1 VAAEPY
7 TFYIALDVNQ
17 CNSAPFTD
25 SYPMTI
31 ASGQSSVSY
40 MNYTS
45 RASDCGQGSCMEE
58 TSYFTGLLLHLLNY
72 LGLLFVA
79 HLLQRAPAVVTK
91 EYEWSLGGITED
103 TYVTLTYTNPDG
115 TTGGLS
121 DYYGALGSQYIF
133 CARQHSYSEPWYHNL
148 NGRMPRST
156 CTCTSTSTST

>member
-1 VAAEPY
+1 VVAAEPY

-58 TSYFTGLLLHLLNY
+58 TSYFTGAVTTPTQLP
-72 LGLLFVA
+72 GLTVCGA
-79 HLLQRAPAVVTK
+79 PAPEPAPAVVTK
-91 EYEWSLGGITED
+91 N
-103 TYVTLTYTNPDG
+103 TN
-115 TTGGLS
+115 GLW
-121 DYYGALGSQYIF
+121 
-133 CARQHSYSEPWYHNL
+133 E
-148 NGRMPRST
+148 
-156 CTCTSTSTST
+156 

>member
-1 VAAEPY
+1 VVAAEPY

-45 RASDCGQGSCMEE
+45 RAVVKEVVEE
-58 TSYFTGLLLHLLNY
+58 TSYLGLLLHLLNY

-79 HLLQRAPAVVTK
+79 HLLQSRHLP
-91 EYEWSLGGITED
+91 
-103 TYVTLTYTNPDG
+103 
-115 TTGGLS
+115 
-121 DYYGALGSQYIF
+121 
-133 CARQHSYSEPWYHNL
+133 
-148 NGRMPRST
+148 
-156 CTCTSTSTST
+156 

>member
-1 VAAEPY
+1 VVAAEPY

-58 TSYFTGLLLHLLNY
+58 TSYYRGCYYTYSLP
-72 LGLLFVA
+72 GLLFVA
-79 HLLQRAPAVVTK
+79 HLLQSRHLP
-91 EYEWSLGGITED
+91 
-103 TYVTLTYTNPDG
+103 
-115 TTGGLS
+115 
-121 DYYGALGSQYIF
+121 
-133 CARQHSYSEPWYHNL
+133 
-148 NGRMPRST
+148 
-156 CTCTSTSTST
+156 

>member
-1 VAAEPY
+1 MQSVNAPLVYSNEIEFIPAASSAISCYGLTQVTNASFNESCLGTPYTTQSETITLRNSAGNPVVAAEPY

-58 TSYFTGLLLHLLNY
+58 TSYFTGLLLHLPQLP
-72 LGLLFVA
+72 GLFVA
-79 HLLQRAPAVVTK
+79 HLLRA
-91 EYEWSLGGITED
+91 
-103 TYVTLTYTNPDG
+103 G
-115 TTGGLS
+115 T
-121 DYYGALGSQYIF
+121 
-133 CARQHSYSEPWYHNL
+133 CRSY
-148 NGRMPRST
+148 
-156 CTCTSTSTST
+156 

>member
-1 VAAEPY
+1 MQSVNAPLVYSNEIEFIPAASSAISCYGLTQVTNASFNESCLGTPYTTQSETITITLRNSAGNPVVAAEPY

-58 TSYFTGLLLHLLNY
+58 SYFTGAVTTPTITWAYCLWRTCS
-72 LGLLFVA
+72 
-79 HLLQRAPAVVTK
+79 RA
-91 EYEWSLGGITED
+91 
-103 TYVTLTYTNPDG
+103 G
-115 TTGGLS
+115 T
-121 DYYGALGSQYIF
+121 
-133 CARQHSYSEPWYHNL
+133 CRSY
-148 NGRMPRST
+148 
-156 CTCTSTSTST
+156 

>member
-1 VAAEPY
+1 VVAAEPY

-58 TSYFTGLLLHLLNY
+58 TSYFTGAVTTLQLP
-72 LGLLFVA
+72 GLTVCGA
-79 HLLQRAPAVVTK
+79 PAPEPAPAVVTK
-91 EYEWSLGGITED
+91 EYEWSLGITEED

-121 DYYGALGSQYIF
+121 DYWSLGSQYIF
-133 CARQHSYSEPWYHNL
+133 CARQNTATASHGII
-148 NGRMPRST
+148 NGMPRST
-156 CTCTSTSTST
+156 SPCTCTSTSTST